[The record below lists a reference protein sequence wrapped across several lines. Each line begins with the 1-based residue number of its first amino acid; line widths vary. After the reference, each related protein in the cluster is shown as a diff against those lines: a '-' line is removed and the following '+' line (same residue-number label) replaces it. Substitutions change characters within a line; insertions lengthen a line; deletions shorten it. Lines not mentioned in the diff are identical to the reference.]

1 MINIDK
7 NRQEPGEVAG
17 ARSISKSA
25 LAMPW
30 GEDFITDD
38 ELPGVSP
45 WKITIFNRKTMG
57 KL

>member
-45 WKITIFNRKTMG
+45 WKITFF
-57 KL
+57 